1 VRAGL
6 GSFIHLV
13 KSGIKRWL
21 ILIPEGKTL
30 RSWFRVQSG
39 SVEGQIYSL

>member
-1 VRAGL
+1 MSIPWKEALVRAGFR
-6 GSFIHLV
+6 SSVHLV

-30 RSWFRVQSG
+30 RLWFRV
-39 SVEGQIYSL
+39 